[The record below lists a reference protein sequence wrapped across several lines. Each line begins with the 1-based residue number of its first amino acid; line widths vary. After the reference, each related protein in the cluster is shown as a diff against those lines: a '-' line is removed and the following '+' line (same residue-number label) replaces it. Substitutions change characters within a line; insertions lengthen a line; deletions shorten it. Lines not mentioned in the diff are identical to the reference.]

1 MGLNFL
7 YGSAAPRLVEVVID
21 ADWIVDAWAMP
32 ADELDAYAV
41 DGDFDYYEARRMRQ
55 GAIRFTP
62 DGGREWVL
70 VLSNP
75 NGFDVHVH
83 YDVILVVRRPSTS
96 GSKLAAS
103 TLGS

>member
-1 MGLNFL
+1 MERLGPEEWVSISFTAPRL
-7 YGSAAPRLVEVVID
+7 PRLVEVVID

-83 YDVILVVRRPSTS
+83 YDVIW
-96 GSKLAAS
+96 
-103 TLGS
+103 